1 MQSPMSSSS
10 SSSAF
15 DLHHLSMPDFD
26 DHFDR
31 LPDPL
36 LLTVFNRI
44 GDVKSLGRCS
54 AVSRRF
60 HSLAFLSDDLL
71 LRVDPS
77 SDHHSPSPSP
87 PVDKP
92 RGGGA
97 GLFSLLLH
105 LLRPLH
111 HLLCKKPSPT
121 AADSAADAVNHHS
134 PREVLKGFTD
144 LRRLRIELPE
154 GELGV
159 DDGALLRWRARFGS
173 TLDRCV
179 IFAASSVEPP
189 SIRQPGSPEEP
200 SPGGDGESFYMD
212 GSLKL
217 RVVWTISTLIAA
229 SARHYLLRPIVED
242 HLTLETLVLADADR
256 QGILSMGRAQ
266 MDDLRARP
274 VVDAP
279 KGEGTDQPHRTVVP
293 ALDMRLWYAPRL
305 ELPGGGPVLI
315 GATLIAIWP
324 AGRPAEEVDEPAK
337 WVTESFRE
345 EEEEPV
351 GLAARIL
358 AKRKSY
364 CLEMNSF

>member
-1 MQSPMSSSS
+1 MSSS

-31 LPDPL
+31 LPDPV
-36 LLTVFNRI
+36 LLTVFNRV

-60 HSLAFLSDDLL
+60 HSLASLADDLL
-71 LRVDPS
+71 LRVDP
-77 SDHHSPSPSP
+77 
-87 PVDKP
+87 V
-92 RGGGA
+92 
-97 GLFSLLLH
+97 L
-105 LLRPLH
+105 
-111 HLLCKKPSPT
+111 KPSPT
-121 AADSAADAVNHHS
+121 AADSAADAFNHHS
-134 PREVLKGFTD
+134 PREVLRGFTD

-189 SIRQPGSPEEP
+189 SIRQPGLPEEP

-242 HLTLETLVLADADR
+242 HPTLETLVLADADG

-279 KGEGTDQPHRTVVP
+279 KGEGTDPPHRTVVP

-337 WVTESFRE
+337 WVTEAFQE
-345 EEEEPV
+345 EEEEPF
-351 GLAARIL
+351 GLAVRIL
-358 AKRKSY
+358 AKRRSY

>member
-1 MQSPMSSSS
+1 MQSPMSSSSSSS

-15 DLHHLSMPDFD
+15 DLHHLSMPDCD

-31 LPDPL
+31 LPDPV
-36 LLTVFNRI
+36 LLTVFNRV

-60 HSLAFLSDDLL
+60 HSLASLTDDLL
-71 LRVDPS
+71 LRVDPVLVDPS
-77 SDHHSPSPSP
+77 SDHHSSSPSP
-87 PVDKP
+87 PADKP

-121 AADSAADAVNHHS
+121 AADSAADAVNQHS

-144 LRRLRIELPE
+144 LRRLRIEVPE

-200 SPGGDGESFYMD
+200 SPGSDGESFYMD

-242 HLTLETLVLADADR
+242 HPTLETLVLADADG

-274 VVDAP
+274 VDAP
-279 KGEGTDQPHRTVVP
+279 KGEGTDPLHRTVVP
-293 ALDMRLWYAPRL
+293 ALAMRLWYAPRL

-324 AGRPAEEVDEPAK
+324 AGRPAEE
-337 WVTESFRE
+337 
-345 EEEEPV
+345 EEPF

-358 AKRKSY
+358 AKRRSY